1 MQATVCVPAACSS
14 QHAAWQHATACHAIC
29 GIGRGVGSVT
39 ATEQQRSCADLMSAS
54 VFVSLFSLLLL
65 FFVCVRLCH
74 KFLFFL
80 GSSLRK
86 KRSDFTATTG
96 GATCSSCSKSGRR
109 FCRQQFANDERFKGG
124 SSRQAG
130 KERKEREGECGKWFV
145 SSVFV
150 NMKLSAPTRGTCQCV
165 IQHSIPFANFAE
177 RRKSQNRNESKIIT
191 ICGSRFFFGHDAQT
205 GSNYATQQSLSREP
219 PLNAQLQCQPRSRSR
234 NSNSNRNRIRIQN

>member
-1 MQATVCVPAACSS
+1 M
-14 QHAAWQHATACHAIC
+14 
-29 GIGRGVGSVT
+29 
-39 ATEQQRSCADLMSAS
+39 
-54 VFVSLFSLLLL
+54 
-65 FFVCVRLCH
+65 RLCH

-109 FCRQQFANDERFKGG
+109 FCRQRFANDERFKGG
-124 SSRQAG
+124 SSSRQAG
-130 KERKEREGECGKWFV
+130 KGWWWVGDCGKWFV

-177 RRKSQNRNESKIIT
+177 RRKSRNRNESKIIT
-191 ICGSRFFFGHDAQT
+191 ICGSGFFFFGHDAQT

-234 NSNSNRNRIRIQN
+234 NSRTETETEYESETESQSNAGHK

>member
-39 ATEQQRSCADLMSAS
+39 AAEQQRSCADLMSAS
-54 VFVSLFSLLLL
+54 VFVSLFSSLLLLLLL

-124 SSRQAG
+124 SSRQMEEG
-130 KERKEREGECGKWFV
+130 KGRGLWQVVRVERVC
-145 SSVFV
+145 
-150 NMKLSAPTRGTCQCV
+150 
-165 IQHSIPFANFAE
+165 
-177 RRKSQNRNESKIIT
+177 
-191 ICGSRFFFGHDAQT
+191 
-205 GSNYATQQSLSREP
+205 
-219 PLNAQLQCQPRSRSR
+219 
-234 NSNSNRNRIRIQN
+234 

>member
-1 MQATVCVPAACSS
+1 MQATVCVPAACSVATCNCLPRHMWNWTRCWVS
-14 QHAAWQHATACHAIC
+14 HSTTAA
-29 GIGRGVGSVT
+29 
-39 ATEQQRSCADLMSAS
+39 EQQRSCADLMSAT

-124 SSRQAG
+124 SSRQM
-130 KERKEREGECGKWFV
+130 EEGEG
-145 SSVFV
+145 
-150 NMKLSAPTRGTCQCV
+150 RGLWQV
-165 IQHSIPFANFAE
+165 VRVE
-177 RRKSQNRNESKIIT
+177 RV
-191 ICGSRFFFGHDAQT
+191 C
-205 GSNYATQQSLSREP
+205 
-219 PLNAQLQCQPRSRSR
+219 
-234 NSNSNRNRIRIQN
+234 

>member
-1 MQATVCVPAACSS
+1 MQATVCVPAACSVATCNCLPRHMWNWTRCWVS
-14 QHAAWQHATACHAIC
+14 HSTTAA
-29 GIGRGVGSVT
+29 
-39 ATEQQRSCADLMSAS
+39 EQQRSCADLMSAT
-54 VFVSLFSLLLL
+54 VFVSLFSLLLLLL

-124 SSRQAG
+124 SSSRQAG
-130 KERKEREGECGKWFV
+130 KGWGRVGECGKWFV

-177 RRKSQNRNESKIIT
+177 RRKSRNRNESKIIT
-191 ICGSRFFFGHDAQT
+191 ICGSGFFFL
-205 GSNYATQQSLSREP
+205 ATMRKLVLIMPHNKVCQESLR
-219 PLNAQLQCQPRSRSR
+219 
-234 NSNSNRNRIRIQN
+234 